1 MEVKIFLMKNNKISL
16 LVFLA
21 VFIIIVGCKAGEKE
35 PVAEAP
41 EEVVD
46 SGSLIIESSPSS
58 AQVYVGEGLK
68 GETPITIYNLPV
80 GEYDI
85 TVKKDG
91 YADFKKTVAIRVGKI
106 EEVDVTLASVAVGE
120 AKPII
125 REPEK
130 EANPENVTAPDIQLN
145 KIDLSSFAMYLDLE
159 SQLFTEIRTENAD
172 IFSRKYDTYVHFTAL
187 TPAKINVINEPLKDV
202 AKEDCIFSDIAIATL
217 FSGQTLCVKTMEG
230 AVFALSW
237 QASPNEMELKLLS

>member
-1 MEVKIFLMKNNKISL
+1 MNVKIFLMKNNKISL

-91 YADFKKTVAIRVGKI
+91 YADFKKTVAIRVGK
-106 EEVDVTLASVAVGE
+106 
-120 AKPII
+120 
-125 REPEK
+125 
-130 EANPENVTAPDIQLN
+130 
-145 KIDLSSFAMYLDLE
+145 
-159 SQLFTEIRTENAD
+159 
-172 IFSRKYDTYVHFTAL
+172 
-187 TPAKINVINEPLKDV
+187 
-202 AKEDCIFSDIAIATL
+202 
-217 FSGQTLCVKTMEG
+217 
-230 AVFALSW
+230 
-237 QASPNEMELKLLS
+237 